1 MVSDGIYTTQK
12 NNIMGKGDQK
22 SKRGKI
28 TIGSYGV
35 RRPRKAAK
43 KVLAAPVVDKK
54 VEKPEVAP
62 EVKEVKEAKEVK
74 VAAPKRKPKATET
87 H

>member
-1 MVSDGIYTTQK
+1 
-12 NNIMGKGDQK
+12 MGKGDQK

-28 TIGSYGV
+28 VIGSYGV
-35 RRPRKAAK
+35 RRPRNVAK
-43 KVLAAPVVDKK
+43 KMFAAHPVEKT

-62 EVKEVKEAKEVK
+62 EVKEVKSP
-74 VAAPKRKPKATET
+74 APKRKPKATET